1 MLLPGGCRLR
11 AAARLG
17 RSVLLAAA
25 AFAAGPG
32 HLRGA
37 IFTVTNTNDSGLGS
51 LRQAILSAN
60 AAPGADTIRFNIAG
74 SGVHT
79 IAPASALP
87 AITGPVTINGATQPG
102 YANVSPVIEISGAS
116 APEGANGLDIA
127 AGGSTVRA
135 LAINRFRSTLFTGE
149 GGIGILLESGGGNTV
164 IGCVI
169 GTNPAGSAA
178 LGNAIGVAISN
189 SADNVVG
196 GAASPA
202 VPLLRNV
209 ISGNFVGVLVAGAGS
224 AANLLRG
231 NRIGTSAD
239 GLLDLGNTNDGVRV
253 LDGTGNQISENLI
266 SGNDNNGVL
275 VGGEATAT
283 LVAGNTIGAGA
294 GGALLGNGGEGVQI
308 SGASGNIVRDNT
320 VVGSGRNGILVFS
333 SASNN
338 VVAGNFVGTDAAGK
352 ADLGNAGNGII
363 VSGADANTVG
373 GTAPGDRN
381 VVCGNGSNG
390 IRIRSG
396 AAGNVVRG
404 NFVGVGPGGGS
415 AIGNGDD
422 GIELNDGATGNIVGG
437 KGAGSGNVV
446 SGNAANGVRLA
457 DSTTTSNIVQ
467 GNRIGTDAAGS
478 AALGNLGN
486 GLLVENGA
494 HDNKIGG
501 AAAGAGNTIAFNGAA
516 GIFVSSGTGNALLS
530 NSIRGNA
537 TLGIDLAPD
546 GVTPN
551 DAGDADGGANLLQNF
566 PELSAASSSG
576 STTSA
581 QGSLDSLPSTQFR
594 IEFFASVLCDASG
607 HGEGRFFLGAADV
620 TTDPSGTAAIDA
632 VLPAAARGPFITA
645 TATDPAGNTSE
656 FSACVLVPGPTVS
669 AIAPTSGPPGG
680 GTAASVAGS
689 NFQDGAALLVGGS
702 PAAGTLVQNA
712 SQITASTP
720 SLAPGALY
728 DVVVVNPSTLSG
740 TLPKGWL
747 ADFSDV
753 PASYLFHGAV
763 EKIFRAGITSGCGG
777 GAYCPEDP
785 VNRASMAVFLL
796 RGEHGSTYQPPDPTG
811 QVFGDVPLGTF
822 LAAWIEQLA
831 AEEITT
837 GCGGGNYCP
846 ETAVNRAS
854 MAVFLLR
861 AKHGADYKPPAASGN
876 VFDDVPPGTF
886 LGDWIEQLAAEG
898 ITAGCGAKLF
908 CPNQPVSRG
917 EMAVFLVRTFGLS

>member
-1 MLLPGGCRLR
+1 MR
-11 AAARLG
+11 AAARLRRG
-17 RSVLLAAA
+17 LLLAAA
-25 AFAAGPG
+25 VFAANSGT
-32 HLRGA
+32 LRA
-37 IFTVTNTNDSGLGS
+37 AVFTVTNTNDSGAGS

-60 AAPGADTIRFNIAG
+60 ATPGADTIRFTIAG

-87 AITGPVTINGATQPG
+87 TITGPVTINGATQAG
-102 YANVSPVIEISGAS
+102 YANASPLIEISGAS
-116 APEGANGLDIA
+116 APEGTNGLDIA

-135 LAINRFRSTLFTGE
+135 LAINRFRSTLFSGE
-149 GGIGILLESGGGNTV
+149 GGIGILLGGGGGNTI
-164 IGCVI
+164 IGCAI
-169 GTNPAGSAA
+169 GTNPGGSAA

-196 GAASPA
+196 GAPSPV

-209 ISGNFVGVLVAGAGS
+209 ISGNFIGVLVSGADS

-239 GLLDLGNTNDGVRV
+239 GALDLGNTNDGVRV
-253 LDGTGNQISENLI
+253 LDGTGNQISQNLI
-266 SGNDNNGVL
+266 SGNNGNGVL
-275 VGGEATAT
+275 VGGDATAT
-283 LVAGNTIGAGA
+283 LVAGNTIGASA

-308 SGASGNIVRDNT
+308 SGASGNTVRDNT

-333 SASNN
+333 GASNN
-338 VVAGNFVGTDAAGK
+338 VVAGNFVGTDSAGAAG
-352 ADLGNAGNGII
+352 LGNAGNGII

-396 AAGNVVRG
+396 AAGNIVRG
-404 NFVGVGPGGGS
+404 NFVGVGSSGAA

-422 GIELNDGATGNIVGG
+422 GIELNDGANGSVIGG
-437 KGAGSGNVV
+437 KAAGSGNVV
-446 SGNAANGVRLA
+446 SGNAANGIRLT
-457 DSTTTSNIVQ
+457 DSTTTANIVQ

-478 AALGNLGN
+478 AALANLAN
-486 GLLVENGA
+486 GVLVENGA

-501 AAAGAGNTIAFNGAA
+501 AAAGGATTSAVHGAA
-516 GIFVSSGTGNALLS
+516 GSFVSSGTGNALLS

-537 TLGIDLAPD
+537 ALGIDLAPD
-546 GVTPN
+546 GVTAD
-551 DAGDADGGANLLQNF
+551 DAGDADAGANGLQNF
-566 PELSAASSSG
+566 PQLSSASSSG

-594 IEFFASVLCDASG
+594 IEFFASVLCDGSG
-607 HGEGRFFLGAADV
+607 HGEGRFSLGAVDV
-620 TTDPSGTAAIDA
+620 ITDPTGMAAIDA
-632 VLPAAARGPFITA
+632 LLPVAARGPYITA

-656 FSACVLVPGPTVS
+656 FSLCALVPGPTVS
-669 AIAPTSGPPGG
+669 AVAPTSGPAAG
-680 GTAASVAGS
+680 GTAVSIAGS
-689 NFQDGAALLVGGS
+689 SFQDGAAVLVGGS
-702 PAAGTLVQNA
+702 PASGALVQNA
-712 SQITASTP
+712 SQMTASTP
-720 SLAPGALY
+720 ALAPGALY

-740 TLPKGWL
+740 TLPKAWL

-796 RGEHGSTYQPPDPTG
+796 RGEHGGSYDPPDPTG
-811 QVFGDVPLGTF
+811 LVFGDVPLGTF
-822 LAAWIEQLA
+822 LASWIEQLA
-831 AEEITT
+831 AEKITT

-846 ETAVNRAS
+846 DAAVNRAS

-861 AKHGADYKPPAASGN
+861 AKHGADYKPPAATGN
-876 VFDDVPPGTF
+876 VFDDVPLGTF

-898 ITAGCGAKLF
+898 ITTGCGGKLF
-908 CPNQPVSRG
+908 CPSQPVSRG